1 MIIVNNGND
10 SISIYD
16 IVLGNR
22 VKQTYYYYSMET
34 AKRMFKE
41 YRKEYIKREQ
51 QFINQN

>member
-22 VKQTYYYYSMET
+22 VKQTYYYYSMRT
-34 AKRMFKE
+34 AKIMFKK
-41 YRKEYIKREQ
+41 YREEYIKREQ